1 MRLEVALR
9 DYTPCAQQGV
19 TVNMYYTLP
28 TGFSALDVT
37 LAERAHTSS
46 ITSGPFSK
54 SFAPVVLKLHLT
66 DRTQII

>member
-46 ITSGPFSK
+46 QVGHSQNPLLQLFS
-54 SFAPVVLKLHLT
+54 SY
-66 DRTQII
+66 I